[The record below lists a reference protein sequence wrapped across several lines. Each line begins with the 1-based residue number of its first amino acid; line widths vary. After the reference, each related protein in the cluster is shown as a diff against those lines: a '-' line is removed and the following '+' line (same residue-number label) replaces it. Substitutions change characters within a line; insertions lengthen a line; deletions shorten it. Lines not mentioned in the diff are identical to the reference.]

1 MHVMTN
7 SRGGGKEGK
16 LRACSRFKRK
26 KDEDA
31 DSVPKEKRE
40 EEEEKIFF
48 SHKIRI
54 RNYFISRQGYLS
66 NINIKQVLMAE

>member
-48 SHKIRI
+48 SHKIRT
-54 RNYFISRQGYLS
+54 RNCFRISFIV
-66 NINIKQVLMAE
+66 IAEFCRNWLF